1 MADNF
6 RFRIR
11 GLKLK
16 NIREIEDIEIKFEPN
31 VINPLLIRN
40 GYGKTTMLEMLRWM
54 FVGKILKKKEQIGLS
69 INAILEAVH
78 QSPRLSFNSRF

>member
-31 VINPLLIRN
+31 DQSTVDSKR
-40 GYGKTTMLEMLRWM
+40 LRKDDN
-54 FVGKILKKKEQIGLS
+54 VG
-69 INAILEAVH
+69 NAALDVCG
-78 QSPRLSFNSRF
+78 

>member
-54 FVGKILKKKEQIGLS
+54 FVGKIPQRRNKLAS
-69 INAILEAVH
+69 V
-78 QSPRLSFNSRF
+78 